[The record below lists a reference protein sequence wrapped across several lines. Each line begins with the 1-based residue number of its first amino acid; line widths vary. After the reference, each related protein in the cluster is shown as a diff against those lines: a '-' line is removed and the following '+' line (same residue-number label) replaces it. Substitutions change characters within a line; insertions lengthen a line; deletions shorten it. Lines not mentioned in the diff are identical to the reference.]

1 MTRGEEVLSKLDIS
15 TLMSKA
21 TTVAETID
29 ATAGGT
35 ADLTTAILDRQQ
47 ADRFIELVVDTSVLL
62 KQIRVKRVNHPSGC
76 PMFAFA

>member
-1 MTRGEEVLSKLDIS
+1 MTRGDQVLGKLDIS

-47 ADRFIELVVDTSVLL
+47 ADRLV
-62 KQIRVKRVNHPSGC
+62 
-76 PMFAFA
+76 M